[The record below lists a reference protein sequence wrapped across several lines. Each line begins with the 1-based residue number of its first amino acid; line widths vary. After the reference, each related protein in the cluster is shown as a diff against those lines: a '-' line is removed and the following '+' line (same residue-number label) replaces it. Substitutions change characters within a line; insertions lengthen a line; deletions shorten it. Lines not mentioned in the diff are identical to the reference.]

1 MEIGMVGLG
10 RMGGAMAQRLLRAGH
25 NVVAY
30 DPRPEAVQSLE
41 AEGSSG
47 ASSLAELASKLT
59 PLRAV
64 WIMAPV
70 GAPTESAIEEA
81 AAVLQPGDIIIDGGN
96 SNYRDS
102 MRRAAK
108 LAEAGISFLDVGTS
122 GGIWGLTEGY
132 SLMVGGDPEVYSAL
146 EPIFRALAPGE
157 NRGHGYVGKA
167 GAGHFVKM
175 VHNAVEYGL
184 MEAYAEGFELLQA
197 KEEFGLDLAQVAGI
211 WRHGSV
217 VRSWLLDLTAAAL
230 AEDAGLEGV
239 QSYVEDSGEGR
250 WAVEESVELGV
261 PAPVIALALQARFRS
276 RQQQPFAGRLLAAM
290 RNQFGGH
297 EVRRAD

>member
-1 MEIGMVGLG
+1 MVGLG

-47 ASSLAELASKLT
+47 TSSLAELASKLT
-59 PLRAV
+59 PPRAV

-108 LAEAGISFLDVGTS
+108 LAEGGISFLDVGTS

-132 SLMVGGDPEVYSAL
+132 SLMVGGDPEIYSAL

-157 NRGHGYVGKA
+157 EPGP
-167 GAGHFVKM
+167 
-175 VHNAVEYGL
+175 
-184 MEAYAEGFELLQA
+184 
-197 KEEFGLDLAQVAGI
+197 
-211 WRHGSV
+211 
-217 VRSWLLDLTAAAL
+217 WLR
-230 AEDAGLEGV
+230 
-239 QSYVEDSGEGR
+239 GEGR
-250 WAVEESVELGV
+250 RGPLRQDGAQCRGV
-261 PAPVIALALQARFRS
+261 RVD
-276 RQQQPFAGRLLAAM
+276 
-290 RNQFGGH
+290 GGL
-297 EVRRAD
+297 R